1 MLFYLK
7 CCNFATQITKL
18 YDFLKIR
25 ISGFCVLFNS
35 SVIIL
40 LSSFIMN
47 QPLLV
52 YNSLTRRKELF
63 TPLHAPFVGM
73 YVCGPTVYGDAHL
86 GHARPAITFDIVF
99 RYLKHLG
106 YKVRYV
112 RNITDV
118 GHLEHD
124 ADEGEDKIAKK
135 ARLEQL
141 EPMEVAQYYT
151 NRYHEAMAALNV
163 LPPSIE
169 PHATGHIIEQI
180 ELVKQI
186 LDNGLAY
193 ESNGSVYF
201 DVQKYNEKHHYGVL
215 SGRNLDDIINNSREL
230 AGVDEKHNQ
239 ADFAL
244 WKKAQPEHIMRWP
257 SPWSDGFPGW
267 HCECTAMGRKYL
279 GSHCDIHGGGMDLV
293 FPHHECEIAQAVA
306 SQGDQMVTYWIH
318 NNMITINGQK
328 MGKSLGNFITLPEF
342 FAGTHEKLDRAYS
355 PMTIRFFILQ
365 AHYRSTVD
373 FSNEAL
379 QAAEKGLER
388 LLDAYKALTGLA
400 TNNAQ
405 NSSVP
410 AVTAE
415 WVEELRQKCYDAMND
430 DFATPNVI
438 SQLFEAARIINSVA
452 DKKMSISS
460 DVLTKLT
467 EVFELF
473 AFDLLGLRKS
483 AAASSEGGND
493 AREEAFGKVV
503 DMLLEQRMK
512 AKANKDWA
520 TSDLIRDNLA
530 ALGFEVKDTKDGFSW
545 KLNK

>member
-1 MLFYLK
+1 MEQ
-7 CCNFATQITKL
+7 AL
-18 YDFLKIR
+18 Y
-25 ISGFCVLFNS
+25 
-35 SVIIL
+35 
-40 LSSFIMN
+40 
-47 QPLLV
+47 V
-52 YNSLTRRKELF
+52 YNTLTRRKEVF
-63 TPLHAPFVGM
+63 KPLNEGHVGM

-86 GHARPAITFDIVF
+86 GHARPAITFDVVF
-99 RYLKHLG
+99 RFLMHLG

-151 NRYHEAMAALNV
+151 NRYHDAMDALGC
-163 LPPSIE
+163 LRPSIE
-169 PHATGHIIEQI
+169 PHATGHIMEQI
-180 ELVKQI
+180 DLVEEI
-186 LDNGLAY
+186 LKNGFAY
-193 ESNGSVYF
+193 ESNGSIYF
-201 DVQKYNEKHHYGVL
+201 DVESYNKQHKYGIL
-215 SGRNLDDIINNSREL
+215 SGRSLENVKDASREL
-230 AGVDEKHNQ
+230 AGVGEKKNQ

-244 WKKAQPEHIMRWP
+244 WKAAQPEHIMRWK
-257 SPWSDGFPGW
+257 SPWSIGFPGW

-279 GSHCDIHGGGMDLV
+279 GSHFDIHGGGMDLV

-306 SQGDQMVTYWIH
+306 SQGDQMVKYWIH

-342 FAGTHEKLDRAYS
+342 FSGKHEKLQQAYS

-388 LLDAYKALTGLA
+388 LMDAWKALGGLQPVA
-400 TNNAQ
+400 GEGT
-405 NSSVP
+405 
-410 AVTAE
+410 VTSAAI
-415 WVEELRQKCYDAMND
+415 EEIRQKCYDAMCD
-430 DFATPNVI
+430 DFNTPIVI
-438 SQLFEAARIINSVA
+438 SNLFEASKLINSVA
-452 DKKMSISS
+452 DKKETIGKEALEA
-460 DVLTKLT
+460 LTSLMHT
-467 EVFELF
+467 FI
-473 AFDLLGLRKS
+473 FDLLGLKEGS
-483 AAASSEGGND
+483 GEGGNE
-493 AREEAFGKVV
+493 AREEAYGKVV

-512 AKANKDWA
+512 AKQNKDWA
-520 TSDLIRDNLA
+520 TSDLIRDRLA
-530 ALGFEVKDTKDGFSW
+530 ELGFEVKDTKDGYSW